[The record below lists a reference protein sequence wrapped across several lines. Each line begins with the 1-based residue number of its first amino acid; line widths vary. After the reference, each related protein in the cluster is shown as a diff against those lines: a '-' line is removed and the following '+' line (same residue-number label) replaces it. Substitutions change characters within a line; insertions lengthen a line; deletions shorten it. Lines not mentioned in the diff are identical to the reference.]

1 MNTPT
6 EILEFISL
14 ANWFKMEP
22 EISFCEGSG
31 CSYIVY
37 HEPGAYVNSIVSFDA
52 DGACRGSS
60 YCEYRYFSSELDN
73 LRSKF
78 KKIKEEETTKERQEI
93 LDRLSNHEK
102 EVLGLL

>member
-14 ANWFKMEP
+14 ANRLKMEP
-22 EISFCEGSG
+22 EISFCEESG

-37 HEPGAYVNSIVSFDA
+37 HDPGACVNSIVSFDA

-60 YCEYRYFSSELDN
+60 YRDYHYFSSELDY
-73 LRSKF
+73 LRSKA

>member
-14 ANWFKMEP
+14 ANWFNMEP
-22 EISFCEGSG
+22 EISFCEESG

-37 HEPGAYVNSIVSFDA
+37 HEPGEYVNSIVSFDA

-60 YCEYRYFSSELDN
+60 YCEYRYFSSELAN
-73 LRSKF
+73 LRSKA
-78 KKIKEEETTKERQEI
+78 KKNKEEETTKERQEI